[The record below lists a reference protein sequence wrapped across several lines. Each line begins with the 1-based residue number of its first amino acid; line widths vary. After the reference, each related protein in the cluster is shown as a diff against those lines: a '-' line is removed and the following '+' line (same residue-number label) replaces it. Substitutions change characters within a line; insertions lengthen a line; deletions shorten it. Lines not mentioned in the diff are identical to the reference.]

1 MANDG
6 IPYVMAYGY
15 ITKTLDAAQRAQT
28 PDRFTQDFLATRL
41 NIKGGTA
48 KAVIPFLKKTG
59 FLSSDGTPTELYKQ
73 FRNEAQ
79 AGAAAAVALRTGFSR
94 LYEVDERVHELSDEK
109 LKGIILQASGV
120 EGNSSTLKAMTGSF
134 KALKAYANFD
144 QTSAAIDDETEPDAP
159 NAPSESHTTLPAA
172 GATSVSAGRINLGYT
187 INLNLPA
194 TSDVAVF
201 DAIFTSL
208 RQHLIS

>member
-15 ITKTLDAAQRAQT
+15 ITKTLDAVQRAQT

-79 AGAAAAVALRTGFSR
+79 AGSAAATALRTGFNR
-94 LYEVDERVHELSDEK
+94 LYEMDERVHELSDDK
-109 LKGIILQASGV
+109 LKGLIIQASGV
-120 EGNSSTLKAMTGSF
+120 EGSSSTLQAMVGSF
-134 KALKAYANFD
+134 KTLRAYANFD
-144 QTSAAIDDETEPDAP
+144 QPNLTADEDDEPETNPRTTIQP
-159 NAPSESHTTLPAA
+159 SSSSSNAVHTPT
-172 GATSVSAGRINLGYT
+172 GRINLGYT

-208 RQHLIS
+208 HQHLMS